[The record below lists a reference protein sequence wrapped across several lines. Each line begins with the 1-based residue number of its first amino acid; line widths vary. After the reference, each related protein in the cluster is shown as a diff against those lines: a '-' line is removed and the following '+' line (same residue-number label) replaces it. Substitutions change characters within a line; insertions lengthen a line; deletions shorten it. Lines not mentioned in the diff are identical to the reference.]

1 MNRCHLYVA
10 NTSCAMLH
18 NQEVIPAT
26 MAFFFDMQQQYRR
39 TEVVSHVAVLLEEAQ
54 ESLRFTTRVYG
65 PAFRWRYGRIVRV
78 SIHCTVLH
86 PFVRAYL
93 PWRCERRALGG
104 GRCSHRLC
112 GVADVPAF
120 ALVLDLLSPYVLM
133 KWFIVHRVTDNSCT
147 DLC

>member
-1 MNRCHLYVA
+1 MFA
-10 NTSCAMLH
+10 NTSCATLH
-18 NQEVIPAT
+18 NKESIPAT
-26 MAFFFDMQQQYRR
+26 GCFLDMQQQYRR
-39 TEVVSHVAVLLEEAQ
+39 TQVVSHVAVLLEVAQ
-54 ESLRFTTRVYG
+54 ESLRFATRVYG

-112 GVADVPAF
+112 GVADVPAL
-120 ALVLDLLSPYVLM
+120 ALVLDLLSLYVL
-133 KWFIVHRVTDNSCT
+133 RNGS
-147 DLC
+147 